1 MPLVGVTGERGSV
14 ERAGEASPAWRR
26 FLAGL
31 ADLRPLVLVLED
43 LHWADEGL
51 LDFVD
56 ELADR
61 IRDAPL
67 LVLCAAR
74 PELPYPA
81 AARFYN
87 AALEVWPEGD
97 PDRVW
102 LLVHAGRAS
111 HAADGSGTELLE
123 RGFEELRSLGDADG
137 AAEVAVELARRS
149 FVAGERDAAYAW
161 IDCALDLTESRGH
174 SRARAYAL
182 VERAAYH
189 LSASEHLQAIR
200 LAHEAQLLTEA
211 LGMDDLQ
218 VRPLDVL
225 GASRAVSGDVGG
237 LEDSN
242 RAIALARER
251 NAFSR
256 LIVAERNL
264 HFSQFFLGHLAAASE
279 ALGMYRRDV
288 ESYGSAAQRRSS
300 RGAEAHE
307 AVLYG
312 RWDEAALML
321 DEVVAEAEAGAAYY
335 EDPVWRVLRAAIA
348 LARGDLEG
356 ASAGSEKALD
366 RARMTK
372 DPQVLAP
379 ALAFRGIVLLE
390 EGRREEASE
399 LASEL
404 PGRGSVL
411 VAYRGTLGG
420 GLHAAAGRP
429 RAGASRTSC
438 GST

>member
-1 MPLVGVTGERGSV
+1 
-14 ERAGEASPAWRR
+14 
-26 FLAGL
+26 
-31 ADLRPLVLVLED
+31 
-43 LHWADEGL
+43 
-51 LDFVD
+51 
-56 ELADR
+56 
-61 IRDAPL
+61 
-67 LVLCAAR
+67 
-74 PELPYPA
+74 
-81 AARFYN
+81 
-87 AALEVWPEGD
+87 
-97 PDRVW
+97 
-102 LLVHAGRAS
+102 
-111 HAADGSGTELLE
+111 
-123 RGFEELRSLGDADG
+123 
-137 AAEVAVELARRS
+137 
-149 FVAGERDAAYAW
+149 
-161 IDCALDLTESRGH
+161 
-174 SRARAYAL
+174 
-182 VERAAYH
+182 
-189 LSASEHLQAIR
+189 
-200 LAHEAQLLTEA
+200 
-211 LGMDDLQ
+211 MDDLQ